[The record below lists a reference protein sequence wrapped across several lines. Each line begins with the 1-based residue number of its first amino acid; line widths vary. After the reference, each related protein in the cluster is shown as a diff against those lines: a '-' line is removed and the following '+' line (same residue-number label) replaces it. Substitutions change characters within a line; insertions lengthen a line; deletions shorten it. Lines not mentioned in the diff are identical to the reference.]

1 MLYNDKQQFQCIQ
14 IESITLKD
22 EQVNT
27 IDIQIQD
34 EEHVFVLNN
43 GLLTHNSSITSDL
56 LLGDGISHS
65 MGKLQIADFVLSMS
79 RKHQDKL
86 SNTARFVVVKN
97 RSGRDGMVYNGIT
110 NFQNGEIQMFDTYTK
125 QSVQLTKKMD
135 QNEILVKQRV
145 RQRLMS
151 LKQAKDSN

>member
-1 MLYNDKQQFQCIQ
+1 MYKDKQKFYSVQ
-14 IESITLKD
+14 IESIIEKD
-22 EQVNT
+22 EQMNT

-34 EEHVFVLNN
+34 EEHVFVLHN

-97 RSGRDGMVYNGIT
+97 RSGRDGMVYNGVT
-110 NFQNGEIQMFDTYTK
+110 NFQNGEIQMFDNYTK

-135 QNEILVKQRV
+135 QNEALVKQRV
-145 RQRLMS
+145 RERLLS
-151 LKQAKDSN
+151 LRNSE